1 MNKKNLINALSVA
14 ALLILISGSCKKKT
28 SNSNAT
34 PATGSSTTTAGT
46 TTGNTTTGGTTTGG
60 TTTGGT
66 TTVTYKK
73 VKVTGFSITE
83 MESLAPP
90 LGWDPNDG
98 PDVYYKI
105 FGSDNSTVK
114 VNGFFDLRKDVV
126 ASDFPL
132 NFVFT
137 TPYVIDDLD
146 TFFSLSVYDYDG
158 NTEEKIG
165 GLSFRFG
172 QGDDKNYPS
181 THTETLYKCK
191 VKYNIIWFN

>member
-1 MNKKNLINALSVA
+1 MAIT
-14 ALLILISGSCKKKT
+14 LILVSIIACKKKT
-28 SNSNAT
+28 ENAT
-34 PATGSSTTTAGT
+34 ENQSSTS
-46 TTGNTTTGGTTTGG
+46 TTGTTTTGGTTTGG

-66 TTVTYKK
+66 TTGGTTTGGTTTGGSTVVYKK
-73 VKVTGFSITE
+73 VKVTGISITE
-83 MESLAPP
+83 MEDLSSP

-114 VNGFFDLRKDVV
+114 VDGFFDLRSNVV
-126 ASDFPL
+126 PSNLPL
-132 NFVFT
+132 NFVFK

-146 TFFSLSVYDYDG
+146 TFFSLSIYDYDG
-158 NTEEKIG
+158 NTEQKIG

-181 THTETLYKCK
+181 THTETLAKCK
-191 VKYNIIWFN
+191 IKYTIIWFN